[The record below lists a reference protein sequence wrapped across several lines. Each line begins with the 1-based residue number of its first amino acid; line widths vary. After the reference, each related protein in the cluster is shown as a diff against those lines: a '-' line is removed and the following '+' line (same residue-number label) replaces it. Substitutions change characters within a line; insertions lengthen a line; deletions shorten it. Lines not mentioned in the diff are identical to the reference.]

1 MLTLVGSR
9 VQRGEGTEV
18 AEAVGFAMAGRKL
31 LEEHVN
37 ALMPALLANLG
48 FRADAEVRIAA
59 LQCLV
64 VTMELPYNLL
74 HAHKPA
80 VLKALAQAVDDPK
93 RAVRMQAARTRRLW
107 MPVFKAATAM

>member
-1 MLTLVGSR
+1 
-9 VQRGEGTEV
+9 
-18 AEAVGFAMAGRKL
+18 MAGRKL
-31 LEEHVN
+31 LEEHVA
-37 ALMPALLANLG
+37 ALMPAMLANLAFKPDVG
-48 FRADAEVRIAA
+48 VRIAA

-64 VTMELPYNLL
+64 VAMELPYNLL

-107 MPVFKAATAM
+107 MPV